1 MMRKAVCVVLLA
13 TCLWACGSTPQEN
26 TYYSLVLDAASSTE
40 VLSND
45 AVEISVNLARIELP
59 SFLDSRAMA
68 MQTGP
73 NEVRAARHHFWAEA
87 LDESIARVL
96 VRDITQSASTVDI
109 ERDRRRDA
117 DCELRVQFD
126 RFHATDDGRTFASGR
141 YWITSEVGSR
151 KHEFDVLRRLAVSGY
166 SAAVSTLRESLRSV
180 ASEIAHEIGNNG
192 ICQTAESAG

>member
-1 MMRKAVCVVLLA
+1 MMRKTVCVVLLA
-13 TCLWACGSTPQEN
+13 TCLAACGSTPQED
-26 TYYSLVLDAASSTE
+26 TYYSLVLDAASNAA
-40 VLSND
+40 VWSND
-45 AVEISVNLARIELP
+45 AVDITVNLARIELP

-87 LDESIARVL
+87 LDESIAKVL

-109 ERDRRRDA
+109 ERDRRWGA
-117 DCELRVQFD
+117 DCELSVEFD
-126 RFHATDDGRTFASGR
+126 RFHATDDGRALASGR

-151 KHEFDVLRRLAVSGY
+151 KREFDVSRRLTVNGY

-180 ASEIAHEIGNNG
+180 AGEIAREIDNSG
-192 ICQTAESAG
+192 ICQTAELAG